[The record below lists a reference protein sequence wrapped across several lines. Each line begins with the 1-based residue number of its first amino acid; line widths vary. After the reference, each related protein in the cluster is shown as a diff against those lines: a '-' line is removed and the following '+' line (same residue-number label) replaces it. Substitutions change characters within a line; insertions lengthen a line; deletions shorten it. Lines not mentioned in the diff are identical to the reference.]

1 MVSKRILEIA
11 GRGNGVGSPV
21 RALGGSPC
29 SGVGVAVLVW
39 LLALGW
45 TTSSWALTV
54 VPRTFAEL
62 VGLADWVVIG
72 TVTQTASAVEGERI
86 YTYITLADLEV
97 IKGAWHDAE
106 YRLRISGGVVG
117 ERAEVYQ
124 GLPQLDAGRRY
135 LLFIQGNF
143 STIFPVVG
151 LHQGVFRVQWDP
163 ARQQTVVLPLTHQ
176 EPPRT
181 SDVSALRQ
189 SQLSVFPEAGI
200 PVEAFVE
207 RIHAQLRALS
217 QDSSD
222 AVHRDHPE
230 GLPVPGGSL
239 P

>member
-1 MVSKRILEIA
+1 
-11 GRGNGVGSPV
+11 
-21 RALGGSPC
+21 
-29 SGVGVAVLVW
+29 VAVLVW